1 MAIPVSPASSGA
13 LRLSPRAFAPL
24 AVAIAIAL
32 CGCSINLGSLSPEP
46 EAPPKPA
53 PTETNVGDARAAT
66 TRGQALAR
74 SGRTEEAL
82 AEFDKAITLNP
93 HHAEALYSRGLL

>member
-1 MAIPVSPASSGA
+1 M
-13 LRLSPRAFAPL
+13 

-82 AEFDKAITLNP
+82 AEFDKAITLDP
-93 HHAEALYSRGLL
+93 HHAEALYSRG